1 MTTNS
6 SAAAIP
12 PPTQAEIDMYLD
24 EDTIVDGGTYAV
36 ISMCTDKTR
45 QRIREKGKMAFKVR
59 GGGFYT
65 PKDAM
70 QHVNKLKENN
80 NAFDC
85 YVIDMYKWVLLGNIT
100 PDMNTEHHM
109 VDMMKAYRKRI
120 SQHKK
125 EFDERKEI
133 VKEEGLEAD
142 PQGPPQGNLQG
153 NPQGNPTPQGEAN
166 NKTADPTLET
176 GQQGSGATAS
186 WTDTDSVV
194 VPQCNY
200 VIISVIERDPELQTM
215 ETPEGCFAVKIRGVF
230 NYKEE
235 AEKKLEI
242 LSKMDT
248 DVDMYVADC
257 YRWLMLPVES
267 NAIKDVRY
275 REEYLQEMFSS
286 YQTSQQEAQQFIKQ
300 QERDELTRK
309 LEEAVHP
316 LEIQESDKGKE
327 IAE

>member
-1 MTTNS
+1 
-6 SAAAIP
+6 
-12 PPTQAEIDMYLD
+12 MYLD
-24 EDTIVDGGTYAV
+24 EDTIVEGGTYAV
-36 ISMCTDKTR
+36 ISFCTSSTR
-45 QRIREKGKMAFKVR
+45 QRIAASGDKMALKVR
-59 GGGFYT
+59 GGGFFS
-65 PKDAM
+65 PAEAM
-70 QHVNKLKENN
+70 EHVKKLHEHNDP
-80 NAFDC
+80 FDC
-85 YVIDMYKWVLLGNIT
+85 YVIDMYKWCLLGNVT
-100 PDMNTEHHM
+100 PEMNTEHHM

-142 PQGPPQGNLQG
+142 PQAAASDQRDPVVAKETTM
-153 NPQGNPTPQGEAN
+153 TPA
-166 NKTADPTLET
+166 AA
-176 GQQGSGATAS
+176 GSAS
-186 WTDTDSVV
+186 WTDADRVV

-200 VIISVIERDPELQTM
+200 VILSVIERDLELQSM
-215 ETPEGCFAVKIRGVF
+215 DTPEGCFMVKLRGVF

-235 AEKKLEI
+235 AEKKLEQ
-242 LSKMDT
+242 LSKLDT

-257 YRWLMLPVES
+257 YRWLMLPVEK

-300 QERDELTRK
+300 QERDDMAKK

-316 LEIQESDKGKE
+316 VEIQSIEESDKGKD
-327 IAE
+327 IG

>member
-45 QRIREKGKMAFKVR
+45 QRIREKGKMALKVR

-65 PKDAM
+65 PEDAM

-142 PQGPPQGNLQG
+142 PASQG
-153 NPQGNPTPQGEAN
+153 NPPQEVT

-176 GQQGSGATAS
+176 GQQGSGTAS

-200 VIISVIERDPELQTM
+200 VILSVIERDPELQTM